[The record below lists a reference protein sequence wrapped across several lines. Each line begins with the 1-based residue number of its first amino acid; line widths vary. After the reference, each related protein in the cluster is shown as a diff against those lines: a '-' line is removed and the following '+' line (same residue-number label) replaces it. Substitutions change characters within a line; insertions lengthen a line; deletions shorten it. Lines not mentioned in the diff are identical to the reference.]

1 MMVGNGTRALIFIV
15 NIVFSLYIA
24 ALYLRIIL
32 QRQRADY
39 YNPAVQFIVR
49 VTDPVVRPLRRLVP
63 GLAGWD
69 VAAFLIAIVCAFVN
83 IWILHYLVGLGF
95 AGQLLARDT
104 AMKLLAVLINLYI
117 FTILIQALMS
127 WINPGRYSPVAVL
140 LWRMNEPLL
149 RPVRRLIPPLGGS
162 FDLSPLIVIVILE
175 ALSIFLGL
183 PGYL

>member
-1 MMVGNGTRALIFIV
+1 MMVGSGARALIFIV

-32 QRQRADY
+32 QHQRADY
-39 YNPAVQFIVR
+39 YNPAVQFIAR
-49 VTDPVVRPLRRLVP
+49 VTDPVVRPLRRLIPGVAGWDIAAFLVAIVCGFINVVIVHYLIGI
-63 GLAGWD
+63 GLAGP
-69 VAAFLIAIVCAFVN
+69 
-83 IWILHYLVGLGF
+83 
-95 AGQLLARDT
+95 LLARDT
-104 AMKLLAVLINLYI
+104 GMKLLAVLLNLYI

-127 WINPGRYSPVAVL
+127 WINPGRYSPVAAL

-149 RPVRRLIPPLGGS
+149 RPVRRLIPPLGGT

>member
-1 MMVGNGTRALIFIV
+1 MMTENGAHALIFLV

-32 QRQRADY
+32 QYQRADY
-39 YNPAVQFIVR
+39 YNPAVQFIAR
-49 VTDPVVRPLRRLVP
+49 VTDPLVRPLRRVLP
-63 GLAGWD
+63 GIAGWD
-69 VAAFLIAIVCAFVN
+69 IAAFLIAIVCAFVN
-83 IWILHYLVGLGF
+83 VWIVHYLVGLGF
-95 AGQLLARDT
+95 PGPLVARDT
-104 AMKLLAVLINLYI
+104 GMKLLAVLINVYI

-127 WINPGRYSPVAVL
+127 WLNPGRYNPLAVL

-149 RPVRRLIPPLGGS
+149 RPVRRLIPPLGGH